1 MMKSIIKHIFYIV
14 GFIPF
19 LLEAQ
24 NLTITSTGQ
33 TGTSGTNWSVN
44 SSSDPVVITVQSGN
58 AIINSSVIE
67 GYFYILELDGGET
80 YKKGFIYLKR

>member
-1 MMKSIIKHIFYIV
+1 MKLSIRSIFYVISL
-14 GFIPF
+14 ISF
-19 LLEAQ
+19 LVEAQ

-58 AIINSSVIE
+58 AIINS
-67 GYFYILELDGGET
+67 
-80 YKKGFIYLKR
+80 R

>member
-1 MMKSIIKHIFYIV
+1 MKFSIVYIFYAISIV
-14 GFIPF
+14 SFSIN
-19 LLEAQ
+19 AQ

-44 SSSDPVVITVQSGN
+44 SSSDPIVITVQSGN

-67 GYFYILELDGGET
+67 
-80 YKKGFIYLKR
+80 